1 MKDLLNLLALIV
13 VLFLIPGVG
22 LYFAFNNKEYP
33 EVIFLSF
40 FALSVTLHLV
50 LGKKLGWKID
60 KQIKKQHSW

>member
-1 MKDLLNLLALIV
+1 MKDLLNLLALIT
-13 VLFLIPGVG
+13 VLFVIPGIG
-22 LYFAFNNKEYP
+22 LYFAFNSDHP
-33 EVIFLSF
+33 EILFLSF